1 MIRLLVVD
9 DFPAIR
15 EIIREYFERLGGGI
29 KVVAEASNGAE
40 ALEIAGSV
48 DLDVILMDIRM
59 PVMDGIE
66 ATRILKQERKHTAQ
80 IITYSSYS
88 PDQIQEKALEVGA
101 AIHMVKP
108 FEFHDLYEAVQK
120 IAAPV
125 AG

>member
-40 ALEIAGSV
+40 ALEIADSV

-66 ATRILKQERKHTAQ
+66 ATRILKQERKHGAQ

-88 PDQIQEKALEVGA
+88 TDQIQEKALEAGA
-101 AIHMVKP
+101 ASHMIKP